1 MSQSA
6 PGQLE
11 LFDLSRQQSAVLR
24 RENVGRLMLSVRHDQ
39 LILSAIGALIGLT
52 VIFAFGV
59 ERGKQIARREA
70 AAALAAVSSGNT
82 QTLAAEAPQLATAV
96 AAAVTAVATPAPAEL
111 AAPVEAPETKRKAE
125 PAKAEQAAGKFGIQ
139 LVTYS
144 KPQLARQELQRLQ
157 GRGEKAFL
165 VTRKGKTLLLAG
177 PFESREDAADR
188 LVILKER
195 YGDGFVKTL

>member
-70 AAALAAVSSGNT
+70 AAAIAAASPGDA
-82 QTLAAEAPQLATAV
+82 QPLAAETPQLVTAV
-96 AAAVTAVATPAPAEL
+96 AAAITAVAAPAPAEP
-111 AAPVEAPETKRKAE
+111 AAPVQAP
-125 PAKAEQAAGKFGIQ
+125 KAEQTDGKFGIQ

-165 VTRKGKTLLLAG
+165 VTRKGKTLLVAG
-177 PFESREDAADR
+177 PFESRGDAADR